1 MIDTPS
7 LLSIWCLS
15 DTRVRR
21 SDPASW
27 LDPETLRERLYDAF
41 RGWLPNRPD
50 HQFDNAWH
58 FLKELA
64 VQPRRSFAVALKNL
78 QTSFLEQR
86 HGQWHVKA
94 EALDAW
100 QQGLLSR
107 MSALPILAWA
117 HAQHATRVTHANFIN
132 LRLKPF
138 SPLVSDYL
146 VQHGLN
152 EVHAHLN
159 GSTFAEA
166 AWLHALQE
174 PIRSVKEFSKKLK
187 EPRIR
192 DLVRSVEPGLDAL
205 GLREYLLDARRLRKY
220 LMWATQSDAPWNAQ
234 YEFNLN
240 EDPPFDDKHTFS
252 LTDELN
258 WHIAFL
264 RRWCQEPKP
273 HITLGVIYHKYV
285 LRLNLY
291 YQLAVEN
298 ESHPGFDQFQKY
310 ADSGL
315 LEDIEQDYRQ
325 RFLDAHGSNPQ
336 TSQIEYYEG
345 RFAPKDDR
353 DKLIELLRKILQGY
367 GGYLKK
373 KLPQKHLAT
382 SSRSLKLMVINE
394 LMEEIDAT
402 LKLLHENTIKPLKLV
417 LVCHFI
423 KKSWPTKDQKHDPY
437 RYFSLNQQLQK
448 QAITLIQVLRLYPK
462 LNRWIRGIDG
472 AANELHTPPE
482 FFAPVFRLCKRH
494 GITHQTFHAGE
505 DFPHLLSGLR
515 YMLETLEF
523 LDLQSGD
530 RMGHGTAMGIDPQL
544 WLYRTPQ
551 QLLMKQGEW
560 LLSLLAAWRLCDHE
574 PDKMALMANKV
585 AREIEHVSVEI
596 FGKHLRP
603 RECELALGL
612 RHLSLPMVNRWVDG
626 GKSFSNTR
634 FFSDGLQEE
643 FALVHQQSSRNAEAF
658 EVYWLWQTDRELWK
672 RCEKQIPVNS
682 DFLNAPQYVALQQAL
697 MQRISD
703 RGVVMEILPSSNVR
717 ISVYQDFSEHHAL
730 RWMKAPN
737 AYKEGDPDILV
748 ALGSDDPGIFATD
761 LATEFHHLFIALK
774 NTGLSEGEALRR
786 VGEVNERGRIYRFHS
801 QH

>member
-15 DTRVRR
+15 DARVRR

-27 LDPETLRERLYDAF
+27 SDAETLRERVYDAF

-50 HQFDNAWH
+50 HQFDNAWL

-64 VQPRRSFAVALKNL
+64 DQPLRSFAVALENL
-78 QTSFLEQR
+78 QTTFLEER

-117 HAQHATRVTHANFIN
+117 HAQHATRVTHANYLN

-138 SPLVSDYL
+138 SPLVNDFL

-152 EVHAHLN
+152 EIHAHLN
-159 GSTFAEA
+159 GSTLAEA
-166 AWLHALQE
+166 AWLHALRN
-174 PIRSVKEFSKKLK
+174 PMLCVKSISKKLK

-192 DLVRSVEPGLDAL
+192 DLVRSVDPDLDVIGLKK
-205 GLREYLLDARRLRKY
+205 YLIEARRLRKY
-220 LMWATQSDAPWNAQ
+220 LMWATQPDTPWDAGCK
-234 YEFNLN
+234 FNL
-240 EDPPFDDKHTFS
+240 DKDSLFNDQHTFS
-252 LTDELN
+252 LAEELN
-258 WHIAFL
+258 WHIEFL
-264 RRWCQEPKP
+264 RRWHQEPKR
-273 HITLGVIYHKYV
+273 HTTLGVIYHQYV

-298 ESHPGFDQFQKY
+298 ESHSGFDQFQKY

-315 LEDIEQDYRQ
+315 LDHIDEDYTQ

-345 RFAPKDDR
+345 RFAPKDDP
-353 DKLIELLRKILQGY
+353 DKLIELLRKILRGY
-367 GGYLKK
+367 SDYLKQ
-373 KLPQKHLAT
+373 KLPKKHSAV
-382 SSRSLKLMVINE
+382 SHRSLQLMSINE
-394 LMEEIDAT
+394 LLEDIDAT
-402 LKLLHENTIKPLKLV
+402 LKLLHEETIKPLKLV

-423 KKSWPTKDQKHDPY
+423 KKPWSTKDQQHAPY
-437 RYFSLNQQLQK
+437 RYFSLIQKLQQH
-448 QAITLIQVLRLYPK
+448 AIALLLVLERYPK
-462 LNRWIRGIDG
+462 LNRWIRGVDG

-482 FFAPVFRLCKRH
+482 FFAPIFRTCKRH

-515 YMLETLEF
+515 YMFETLEF

-544 WLYRTPQ
+544 WLNRTPQ

-560 LLSLLAAWRLCDHE
+560 LLSLLAAWRLCEHE
-574 PDKMALMANKV
+574 PTKMAHVVNKV
-585 AREIEHVSVEI
+585 AREIDHVSVEI
-596 FGKHLRP
+596 FGRHLRP
-603 RECELALGL
+603 RECEQALAL
-612 RHLSLPMVNRWVDG
+612 RHLSLPMTKRWVDG

-634 FFSDGLQEE
+634 FISDGLQEE

-658 EVYWLWQTDRELWK
+658 QVYWQWQTDRELWK
-672 RCEKQIPVNS
+672 RCEKQIRVNS
-682 DFLNAPQYVALQQAL
+682 NFLDAAQYVALQQAL
-697 MQRISD
+697 MQRISQ
-703 RGVVMEILPSSNVR
+703 RGVVMETLPSSNVR

-774 NTGLSEGEALRR
+774 NTGLHEDEALRR
-786 VGEVNERGRIYRFHS
+786 VAEVNQRGRIYRFHS